1 MEPAVGV
8 RLDPRARAHLGR
20 EGLYGG
26 TWMTDLLSRA
36 ERNRNEA
43 AKFSDLAKS
52 ASSPFLRDYYLRIA
66 ERYLSLE
73 GEWRPPGR
81 QGNSNPKQDRSGS
94 HASGP

>member
-1 MEPAVGV
+1 
-8 RLDPRARAHLGR
+8 
-20 EGLYGG
+20 
-26 TWMTDLLSRA
+26 MTDLLSRA

-73 GEWRPPGR
+73 DEWRPPGR
-81 QGNSNPKQDRSGS
+81 QGNSNSKQGGLSTPDRSGS
-94 HASGP
+94 HAPGP